1 MVNFNF
7 LKSCQNFSPKISV
20 QKERCW
26 LVFFPKSTIPS
37 QQKCCCLLF
46 LWTTSKGS
54 KGSQYFLL
62 QIAVL
67 LFTNKASHLVCHFVC
82 KLWKDLV
89 HMIHLIQ
96 LVHTSS
102 LSVPR
107 EDICWQRASILGTK
121 KYSTRYLPLLL
132 CQLWVEGTLVKW
144 VGFVFTNLSP
154 HQSTLIWAQQ
164 QKMMNRPTKLL
175 DRSVLVDWFD
185 EFEI

>member
-1 MVNFNF
+1 M
-7 LKSCQNFSPKISV
+7 L
-20 QKERCW
+20 CW
-26 LVFFPKSTIPS
+26 FFPKSTIPS
-37 QQKCCCLLF
+37 QQQCCCLLF

-54 KGSQYFLL
+54 KGSQYFPL

-67 LFTNKASHLVCHFVC
+67 LFTNKASQVVCELLVF